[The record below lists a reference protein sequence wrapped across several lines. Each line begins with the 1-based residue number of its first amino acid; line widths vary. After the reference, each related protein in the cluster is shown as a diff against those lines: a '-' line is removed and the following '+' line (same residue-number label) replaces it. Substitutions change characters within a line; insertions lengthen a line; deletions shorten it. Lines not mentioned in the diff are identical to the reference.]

1 MFVQKNPHGLLY
13 MRRITGIVAALSISG
28 WTMCAHTVQ
37 NGVSVL
43 FAQEA
48 GEARSGGGLG
58 EVWSG
63 DTQEGRW
70 EDERRK
76 GQKVQQ
82 VPNAADGSDVVDDG
96 FERAVLAVSGA
107 GDLSELS
114 ESEMER
120 YYGLLRHP
128 VNVNA
133 DGHSRL
139 EEVLDTWRA
148 ASVLDY
154 RSRCGDILSWTEL
167 ASVDG
172 FNAGMVSVL
181 KPFLSI
187 EPSAGRHGIPGR
199 GTDVLLRSTVK
210 GDEDGSAVYD
220 YAAKYRYSGPRL
232 SLAMTIKR
240 LSASPSFVPETLGF
254 GAEYRARRHPLR
266 IVLGDYHAR
275 FGQGLALWS
284 GFSMSGFGTVDAF
297 RRKAT
302 GIRQAW
308 TLSTDYAL
316 RGAAVEWDSGIGTL
330 SGMLTQDGLLGGN
343 LRRTGK
349 RSSMGMTAYMTVV
362 PDGGGRREG
371 MVAADCR
378 WTPWRVLRHCELFAE
393 AGYDLA
399 ACRAAFVG
407 GVIWTPAYRRRYAL
421 MLRSYPDGMR
431 GSHAGAPR
439 AFSSLGDETGAAVGM
454 KTATVSGWQLGI
466 TADAAVRPVGR
477 SSQLRTIAD
486 AAMPVAGW
494 LVIKPRLT
502 WRLRPADKVPER
514 TDLRIDADVA
524 AGAWSGRMRAEA
536 VWYESASCLYYVEA
550 GYKTG
555 RVAVHARTTAFAAD
569 RWNDRIYSY
578 ERDVPGMFTVP
589 AYYGRGLACQAI
601 CSLRVG
607 RGRIYLRTAMTHYTA
622 GRLRDGGRVAKPDS
636 FSLRV
641 QYSASF

>member
-1 MFVQKNPHGLLY
+1 MRIRIRMCDMY
-13 MRRITGIVAALSISG
+13 MRRIAGIVAALSVSG
-28 WTMCAHTVQ
+28 WTVCAHA
-37 NGVSVL
+37 
-43 FAQEA
+43 AQ
-48 GEARSGGGLG
+48 SG
-58 EVWSG
+58 VWSG
-63 DTQEGRW
+63 
-70 EDERRK
+70 
-76 GQKVQQ
+76 
-82 VPNAADGSDVVDDG
+82 DDG

-133 DGHSRL
+133 DGRTRL
-139 EEVLDTWRA
+139 EEVLDNWRA

-154 RSRCGDILSWTEL
+154 RARNGDILSWTEL

-172 FNAGMVSVL
+172 FNAGMVAVL

-187 EPSAGRHGIPGR
+187 APSSGGSRSGISGK

-210 GDEDGSAVYD
+210 GDGSDPVVYD

-240 LSASPSFVPETLGF
+240 LSASPSFAPETVGF
-254 GAEYRARRHPLR
+254 GAEYRARRYPLR

-297 RRKAT
+297 RRRAT

-308 TLSTDYAL
+308 TLSPDYAL
-316 RGAAVEWDSGIGTL
+316 RGAAVEWDGAIGTV
-330 SGMLTQDGLLGGN
+330 SGMLTQEGVLGGN
-343 LRRTGK
+343 FRRVGR
-349 RSSMGMTAYMTVV
+349 RSSAGVTAYMTLI
-362 PDGGGRREG
+362 PDGEGRREG

-378 WTPWRVLRHCELFAE
+378 WTPWRVLKRCELFAE
-393 AGYDLA
+393 VGYDLA
-399 ACRAAFVG
+399 ACKAAFVG
-407 GVIWTPAYRRRYAL
+407 GLVWTPAYRRRYAL

-431 GSHAGAPR
+431 SSHAGAPR
-439 AFSSLGDETGAAVGM
+439 AFSALGDETGVAVGM
-454 KTATVSGWQLGI
+454 KTGTSSGLQLGI
-466 TADAAVRPVGR
+466 TADAALRPVKK
-477 SSQLRTIAD
+477 SSQLRTITD

-502 WRLRPADKVPER
+502 WRLRAADKVPER

-524 AGAWSGRMRAEA
+524 AGAWSGRMRVE
-536 VWYESASCLYYVEA
+536 VVRCEDISYLYYIEA
-550 GYKTG
+550 GYRGG
-555 RVAVHARTTAFAAD
+555 RVTLHARTTAFAAD

-589 AYYGRGLACQAI
+589 AYYGRGLSCQVL
-601 CSLRVG
+601 CSLKTG
-607 RGRIYLRTAMTHYTA
+607 HGRIYLRAAMTHYSA
-622 GRLRDGGRVAKPDS
+622 GPLRDGGYIAKPDS

-641 QYSASF
+641 QYSAGF

>member
-1 MFVQKNPHGLLY
+1 MDYMY
-13 MRRITGIVAALSISG
+13 MRRIAGIVAALSVSG
-28 WTMCAHTVQ
+28 WTVCAHAAQ
-37 NGVSVL
+37 SGVSSLLAREVQWWQK
-43 FAQEA
+43 AQKMPA
-48 GEARSGGGLG
+48 VADAYD
-58 EVWSG
+58 VG
-63 DTQEGRW
+63 DG
-70 EDERRK
+70 
-76 GQKVQQ
+76 
-82 VPNAADGSDVVDDG
+82 G

-114 ESEMER
+114 GSEMEM
-120 YYGLLRHP
+120 YYGLLKHP

-133 DGHSRL
+133 DARSRL

-172 FNAGMVSVL
+172 FNADLVAVL

-187 EPSAGRHGIPGR
+187 EPSGGRSGISGR

-210 GDEDGSAVYD
+210 GNEGGPAVYD

-232 SLAMTIKR
+232 GLAMTIKR
-240 LSASPSFVPETLGF
+240 LSASPSFMPETVGF
-254 GAEYRARRHPLR
+254 GAEFRARRHPLR

-297 RRKAT
+297 QRKAT

-308 TLSTDYAL
+308 TLSPGYAL
-316 RGAAVEWDSGIGTL
+316 RGAAVEWDSGVGTL
-330 SGMLTQDGLLGGN
+330 SGMLTLDGLLGGN

-349 RSSMGMTAYMTVV
+349 RSSMGMTAYMALV
-362 PDGGGRREG
+362 PDEAGRGEG

-393 AGYDLA
+393 AGYDPA

-407 GVIWTPAYRRRYAL
+407 GLVWTPAYRRKYAL

-431 GSHAGAPR
+431 GRHAGAPR
-439 AFSSLGDETGAAVGM
+439 AFSAFGDETGVAVGM
-454 KTATVSGWQLGI
+454 KIGTASGWQLGV
-466 TADAAVRPVGR
+466 TADAAMRPVGR

-494 LVIKPRLT
+494 LVIRPRLT
-502 WRLRPADKVPER
+502 WRLRPADKVRER
-514 TDLRIDADVA
+514 TDLRIDADVS

-536 VWYESASCLYYVEA
+536 VRCEDMSYLYYVEA
-550 GYKTG
+550 GYKAG

-589 AYYGRGLACQAI
+589 AYYGRGLACQAM
-601 CSLRVG
+601 CSLKTG
-607 RGRIYLRTAMTHYTA
+607 HGRIYLRAAMTRYSA
-622 GRLRDGGRVAKPDS
+622 GPLRDGGRASKPDS

-641 QYSASF
+641 QYSAGF